1 MSDIP
6 SRDRIEAHTVM
17 QKLRQMQKEIDEIP
31 GGGEGGEKY
40 TAGEGISIVKGVISN
55 TDHTQTNNNTSR
67 IGVLADSI
75 ADLEDADTTIEA
87 DISKLQTEQA
97 SIKSTL
103 SGKQNTLTAG
113 ANITIEND
121 VISAVGGQG
130 GTTYQA
136 GDGISIE
143 GDVISNTD
151 HADVLQL
158 NTSYATMLQDVL
170 RLGNRVTAAETDADS
185 ALTRATNAVS
195 TANSANSR
203 ALSAAS
209 TADTALTNANSAL
222 IRSANAGWEEVSTS
236 NFPNDF
242 QNNEIIKIRILCAA
256 TSTGNS
262 SWEELPN
269 AVTISP
275 GGGLAQA
282 SCIEFELRSVGSS
295 SGHSAT
301 IPLYLYTYQYGMVF
315 VSWAPPKLNEINE
328 GKLGYLKGGVFNG
341 AGAKMADD
349 ANLTTANAS
358 NYSIKIWRM
367 KQ

>member
-55 TDHTQTNNNTSR
+55 TDHTQTTNNTSR
-67 IGVLADSI
+67 IGTLADSI
-75 ADLEDADTTIEA
+75 SNLEDADTAIEA

-103 SGKQNTLTAG
+103 SNKQNTLTAG

-143 GDVISNTD
+143 SDVISNTD

-158 NTSYATMLQDVL
+158 NTSCATMRQDVTSL
-170 RLGNRVTAAETDADS
+170 DSRVTVAESNASS
-185 ALTRATNAVS
+185 ALTKATNAVS

-203 ALSAAS
+203 ASSAAS
-209 TADTALTNANSAL
+209 TANTALSKANNLKLKFTKVKGLPSTKPEDITDIYYLAYTVKFNRTSTASPTRML
-222 IRSANAGWEEVSTS
+222 IYARGDYWVTPGTSEEVYSFTAEGEYWMASPVSTAYNDAAIAIG
-236 NFPNDF
+236 NFVWDSAQQLGIP
-242 QNNEIIKIRILCAA
+242 AA
-256 TSTGNS
+256 NMQFIDRGSGNF
-262 SWEELPN
+262 
-269 AVTISP
+269 VTLD
-275 GGGLAQA
+275 GTT
-282 SCIEFELRSVGSS
+282 
-295 SGHSAT
+295 T
-301 IPLYLYTYQYGMVF
+301 IGYDLYKVTV
-315 VSWAPPKLNEINE
+315 E
-328 GKLGYLKGGVFNG
+328 
-341 AGAKMADD
+341 
-349 ANLTTANAS
+349 
-358 NYSIKIWRM
+358 
-367 KQ
+367 